1 MADSLIYLDHLRGNV
16 RVTFLL
22 LDLLHTIIQSDTDG
36 LITMQEAIA
45 SSLRETGVEPT
56 EKTIATIVYR
66 MAERQRRSEER
77 QEHDEMQA
85 QAKAKKPK
93 KHWGDNLNDWALNGD
108 PTEVCMYVADYNS
121 AETRRLYCEED
132 TEMIFALAKA
142 KYARDYE
149 FARAGFEAAVYGA
162 GGHFNGGTDAD
173 TYDMV
178 NGGEGAEAELAAFF
192 GKGGF

>member
-1 MADSLIYLDHLRGNV
+1 MAESLIFQDHLRDNV
-16 RVTFLL
+16 RITFLL
-22 LDLLHTIIQSDTDG
+22 LDLLHTIIESDADG
-36 LITMQEAIA
+36 TVTMQEAIA
-45 SSLRETGVEPT
+45 ASLRETGVEPT
-56 EKTIATIVYR
+56 EKMVTTIVYR
-66 MAERQRRSEER
+66 LAERQKRSEDR
-77 QEHDEMQA
+77 AAHDEMQQ
-85 QAKAKKPK
+85 QAKARKPK

-162 GGHFNGGTDAD
+162 GGSFNSSDAN

-178 NGGEGAEAELAAFF
+178 NGGEGADAELAAFF

>member
-1 MADSLIYLDHLRGNV
+1 MAESLIFQDHLRGNV
-16 RVTFLL
+16 RITFLL
-22 LDLLHTIIQSDTDG
+22 LDLLHTIIESDAEGTV
-36 LITMQEAIA
+36 TMQEAISA
-45 SSLRETGVEPT
+45 SLRETGVEPT
-56 EKTIATIVYR
+56 EKMITTIVYR
-66 MAERQRRSEER
+66 LAERHKRTEER
-77 QEHDEMQA
+77 AEYDAMQE

-93 KHWGDNLNDWALNGD
+93 RHWGDNLNDWALNGD
-108 PTEVCMYVADYNS
+108 PVEVCMYVADYNS

-162 GGHFNGGTDAD
+162 GGSFNANNAD

>member
-1 MADSLIYLDHLRGNV
+1 MAESLIFQDHLRGNV
-16 RVTFLL
+16 RITFLL
-22 LDLLHTIIQSDTDG
+22 LDLLHTIIQADTDG
-36 LITMQEAIA
+36 TVTMQEAISA
-45 SSLRETGVEPT
+45 SLRESGVEPT
-56 EKTIATIVYR
+56 DKMVATIVFR
-66 MAERQRRSEER
+66 LAERQKRSEER
-77 QEHDEMQA
+77 DAHDAMQE

-132 TEMIFALAKA
+132 TEMIFSLAKA

-162 GGHFNGGTDAD
+162 GGSFNSNDAD

-178 NGGEGAEAELAAFF
+178 NGGEGADAELAAYF